1 MQKPFKK
8 VVRTMEGLDVYVN
21 PMFWVSL
28 LVGGIA
34 LAAISYGFQ
43 MAQDDGEEK
52 QLNVKGIIRDVLL
65 GGIFTAIGWTLAPDT
80 MKSITSSF
88 KTTVSSAATTVASTA
103 SAVSTPST
111 TTQSG
116 GTTATQTLPGD
127 VDIQVGPARF

>member
-43 MAQDDGEEK
+43 MAQDEGQGQSKE
-52 QLNVKGIIRDVLL
+52 LNVKGLVRDTLL
-65 GGIFTAIGWTLAPDT
+65 GGIFTAMAWTFVPEF
-80 MKSITSSF
+80 MNSITNSATSAASSVS
-88 KTTVSSAATTVASTA
+88 TVVSSAS
-103 SAVSTPST
+103 SAVGSPA
-111 TTQSG
+111 G
-116 GTTATQTLPGD
+116 KLLD
-127 VDIQVGPARF
+127 VDVQVGPARF